1 MGVNKPQIVITD
13 VDGVLTDGKI
23 SYANN
28 LKFKSFNVK
37 DGSAIKRIQKLGVKV
52 IFMSG
57 DISFSTD
64 TRGMELDVPFHFCN
78 PETKL
83 QSLAYLARKHG
94 VNFSDIIYIGDDMS
108 DISCLSSVGYPYCP
122 KDSISEV
129 KSVATSLPSDG
140 GCGVM
145 VDIWRIVDEAREGLG
160 SHRMHPK

>member
-13 VDGVLTDGKI
+13 VDGVLTDGRI

-28 LKFKSFNVK
+28 FKFKSFNVK
-37 DGSAIKRIQKLGVKV
+37 DGSAIKRIQKLGVTV
-52 IFMSG
+52 IFMSS

-64 TRGMELDVPFHFCN
+64 TRGVELNVPVHFCK

-83 QSLAYLARKHG
+83 QTLAYLARKHR
-94 VNFSDIIYIGDDMS
+94 VNFSDIIYIGDDIT
-108 DISCLSSVGYPYCP
+108 DIECLSSVGYPYCP

-129 KSVATSLPSDG
+129 KSVATSLPSNG

-145 VDIWRIVDEAREGLG
+145 VDIWRIIDEAR
-160 SHRMHPK
+160 